1 MPESKKMP
9 IATRNAMFLAFYDN
23 IKESEEWKNLRP
35 HKRIK
40 YLQSEFHRQENIIM
54 PIGTIYKLIK
64 PKQTDNLSQL
74 INDKMSEINQSEFKI
89 QFDNLFN

>member
-23 IKESEEWKNLRP
+23 IKESEEWKNLKP

-64 PKQTDNLSQL
+64 PKQTDNLSQKV
-74 INDKMSEINQSEFKI
+74 DTESPSEEIPI
-89 QFDNLFN
+89 TV

>member
-9 IATRNAMFLAFYDN
+9 IATRNAMFLAFYNN
-23 IKESEEWKNLRP
+23 IKESEEWKNLKP

-64 PKQTDNLSQL
+64 PKQTDNLSQ
-74 INDKMSEINQSEFKI
+74 KVEEESPSEETPITV
-89 QFDNLFN
+89 

>member
-1 MPESKKMP
+1 MPESKKIP

-64 PKQTDNLSQL
+64 PKQTDNSSQ
-74 INDKMSEINQSEFKI
+74 KVEEESPSEDQPITV
-89 QFDNLFN
+89 